1 MLTLHVMES
10 FDGDLI
16 TLSKDEFLQLIAMY
30 KQFEPV
36 EIIEHDDPDELT
48 EKELRQLQIAEA
60 EREQGE
66 TISLEEFIQ
75 REKLHVSR

>member
-1 MLTLHVMES
+1 MLTLHVTKS

-16 TLSKDEFLQLIAMY
+16 TLSKDEFLQLITMY

-48 EKELRQLQIAEA
+48 EEELQQLQIAEA